1 MSYEAN
7 AVLLTAKRKSSSGM
21 IFRGKVDWWF
31 YGIMI
36 LIAVILIPIIVTAF
50 MGGMTG
56 AAVVDLLV
64 LAVIEGFCGLIVW
77 RNYVRLETRGIVIV
91 FGLIQ
96 LGDSLRRYPCS
107 VRDPLPLSSLA
118 ASLDR
123 IEIRYG
129 NGGMV
134 MIAVVEK
141 QAFFRGNEK
150 TLPGGYGIPAAVAV
164 KTGKMAG

>member
-64 LAVIEGFCGLIVW
+64 LAVIEGFCSLIVW

-96 LGDSLRRYPCS
+96 LAIRYDDIHALS
-107 VRDPLPLSSLA
+107 ETRSPLSSLA

-141 QAFFRGNEK
+141 QAFFEEMKKRCPED
-150 TLPGGYGIPAAVAV
+150 TEFRRR
-164 KTGKMAG
+164 

>member
-50 MGGMTG
+50 MDGMTG

-96 LGDSLRRYPCS
+96 L
-107 VRDPLPLSSLA
+107 A
-118 ASLDR
+118 
-123 IEIRYG
+123 IRYDD
-129 NGGMV
+129 
-134 MIAVVEK
+134 IHA
-141 QAFFRGNEK
+141 
-150 TLPGGYGIPAAVAV
+150 LS
-164 KTGKMAG
+164 

>member
-1 MSYEAN
+1 MSYQAETMS
-7 AVLLTAKRKSSSGM
+7 LTAKSKLYEHQGM
-21 IFRGKVDWWF
+21 IFKGKVDWWF

-36 LIAVILIPIIVTAF
+36 LIAVILVPIIVTAF
-50 MGGMTG
+50 MDGMTG

-64 LAVIEGFCGLIVW
+64 LAVIEGFCGLIVG
-77 RNYVRLETRGIVIV
+77 RNYVRMESGGLTIV

-96 LGDSLRRYPCS
+96 LPIRYS
-107 VRDPLPLSSLA
+107 EVTAISETHNMLSSLA

-129 NGGMV
+129 KNGCV

-141 QAFFRGNEK
+141 QAFIAEMKKRCPDC
-150 TLPGGYGIPAAVAV
+150 TIGG
-164 KTGKMAG
+164 

>member
-50 MGGMTG
+50 MDGMTG

-96 LGDSLRRYPCS
+96 LAIRYDDIHALSETRC
-107 VRDPLPLSSLA
+107 PLSSLA

-141 QAFFRGNEK
+141 QAFFEDMKKRCPED
-150 TLPGGYGIPAAVAV
+150 TEFRRR
-164 KTGKMAG
+164 

>member
-50 MGGMTG
+50 MDGMTG

-96 LGDSLRRYPCS
+96 LVIRYDDIHALS
-107 VRDPLPLSSLA
+107 ETRSPLSSLA

-141 QAFFRGNEK
+141 QAFFEEMKKRCPED
-150 TLPGGYGIPAAVAV
+150 TEFRRR
-164 KTGKMAG
+164 